1 MIKTHFDDFII
12 QMRAL
17 DTGAELELE
26 EIPAPTKLAPLA
38 FAIAADLPMS
48 EDFFLASDL
57 THTSSDTSDT
67 SDASDSGEP
76 GGSGDSADLEDELYV
91 TGRFVLLA
99 DPNFHQAWQGEFR
112 AVTFVRAPIDSQ
124 MAADPMLNDVGW
136 SWMADAL
143 ENSGARFTALSGTVT
158 REASTSYGKLAPKPD
173 QSEIEIRGSWTPVDG
188 RELINHAKAWI
199 RLLEMVAGTAP
210 LPEGV
215 SSLSKRR

>member
-1 MIKTHFDDFII
+1 MIKNHFDDFII

-17 DTGAELELE
+17 DTRAELELE

-48 EDFFLASDL
+48 EDFLLASD
-57 THTSSDTSDT
+57 SSAGS
-67 SDASDSGEP
+67 AGLDSSEDL
-76 GGSGDSADLEDELYV
+76 GDSEDLEDEAYV

-99 DPNFHQAWQGEFR
+99 DPNYHQAWQGEFR
-112 AVTFVRAPIDSQ
+112 AVTFVRAPIDAQ

-136 SWMADAL
+136 NWMEDAL
-143 ENSGARFTALSGTVT
+143 ESSGARFTALSGTVT
-158 REASTSYGKLAPKPD
+158 RVASTSYGKLAPKPD

-188 RELINHAKAWI
+188 QALIDHAKAWI
-199 RLLEMVAGTAP
+199 RLLEMVAGTVP

>member
-1 MIKTHFDDFII
+1 MIKNHFDDFII
-12 QMRAL
+12 EMRAL
-17 DTGAELELE
+17 DTRAELELE

-48 EDFFLASDL
+48 EDFLLASD
-57 THTSSDTSDT
+57 SSAGSAG
-67 SDASDSGEP
+67 SAGLDSSEDL
-76 GGSGDSADLEDELYV
+76 GDSEDLEDEAYV

-99 DPNFHQAWQGEFR
+99 DPNYHEAWQGEFR
-112 AVTFVRAPIDSQ
+112 AVTFVRAPIDAQ

-136 SWMADAL
+136 NWMEDAL
-143 ENSGARFTALSGTVT
+143 ESSGARFTALSGTVT
-158 REASTSYGKLAPKPD
+158 RVASTSYGKLAPKPD

-188 RELINHAKAWI
+188 QALIDHAKAWI
-199 RLLEMVAGTAP
+199 RLLEMVAGTVP

>member
-1 MIKTHFDDFII
+1 MIKNHFDDFII

-17 DTGAELELE
+17 DTRAELELE

-48 EDFFLASDL
+48 EDFLLASD
-57 THTSSDTSDT
+57 SSAGAADP
-67 SDASDSGEP
+67 A
-76 GGSGDSADLEDELYV
+76 GSGSSGSSGDFVSSEDLDDEAYV

-99 DPNFHQAWQGEFR
+99 DPNYHEAWQGEFR
-112 AVTFVRAPIDSQ
+112 AVTFVRAPIDAQ

-136 SWMADAL
+136 SWMEDAL
-143 ENSGARFTALSGTVT
+143 ENCGARYTALSGTVT
-158 REASTSYGKLAPKPD
+158 RVASTSYGKLAPKPD

-188 RELINHAKAWI
+188 QALIDHAKAWI
-199 RLLEMVAGTAP
+199 RLLEMVAGTVP

>member
-1 MIKTHFDDFII
+1 MIKSHFDDFII

-17 DTGAELELE
+17 DTRAELELE

-57 THTSSDTSDT
+57 THTSSFSG
-67 SDASDSGEP
+67 DSGVS
-76 GGSGDSADLEDELYV
+76 GDSGDSADLEDELYV

-112 AVTFVRAPIDSQ
+112 AVTFVRAPIDPQ

-158 REASTSYGKLAPKPD
+158 RVASTSYGKLAPKPD